1 MRKAVVTGAC
11 GFIGKVLTKTLL
23 EKGVEVYAIVTN
35 PENLDIFKSE
45 KLHVIKA
52 FFEEYSSLAEI
63 LPENTDVFYHLAWQG
78 TFGKAFENYN
88 LQLTN
93 VKYACDTVML
103 AAKIK
108 VKKFVLASTVNT
120 LETLSYYDKNE
131 FFTPRYT
138 NIYATSKLAADMIG
152 KTLAYNNNLEFNT
165 GLIAMVYGENNKSRM
180 IPNIVLSN
188 LIYNRES
195 NLIAADT
202 PYDLVYVGE
211 VAEAFYHIG
220 LEGKNMKTYYVGHK
234 EIKTFKEIFDNIRDI
249 VNPKGILNYGK
260 YESTNAINFDLIDR
274 EALFVDTNYVE
285 QNNFEENIINTAKWV
300 KESGVFE

>member
-1 MRKAVVTGAC
+1 MKKAVVTGAC
-11 GFIGKVLTKTLL
+11 GFIGKTLTKTLL

-35 PENLDIFKSE
+35 PDNLKNLENN

-52 FFEEYSSLAEI
+52 FFEEYPNLVNV
-63 LPENTDVFYHLAWQG
+63 LPKDVDVVYHFAWQG
-78 TFGKAFENYN
+78 ILGSAFEDYS
-88 LQLTN
+88 LQLNNAKYTCDAVILA
-93 VKYACDTVML
+93 VKIN
-103 AAKIK
+103 AKR
-108 VKKFVLASTVNT
+108 FVLASTINT
-120 LETLSYYDKNE
+120 LETLHYLNENE
-131 FFTPRYT
+131 FFAPRYA

-152 KTLAYNNNLEFNT
+152 KTLSYNNNLEFNT

-300 KESGVFE
+300 KESGLFE